1 MFLWPRKVGR
11 KGLLHL
17 GSAVSPKTGVMAP
30 DCPLSLF
37 FSSGQR
43 EVQTVHIIARKPSL
57 STSSSSTGRLSLVD
71 PDELRLGGAV
81 ARVVVHFLIC
91 A

>member
-1 MFLWPRKVGR
+1 
-11 KGLLHL
+11 
-17 GSAVSPKTGVMAP
+17 MAP

-43 EVQTVHIIARKPSL
+43 VQTVHIIARKPSL
-57 STSSSSTGRLSLVD
+57 STSSSSTGRLFLVD

-81 ARVVVHFLIC
+81 ALVVVQFLIC